1 MATPD
6 KCSFC
11 IKHKDQVVKLI
22 VVDDAA
28 ICNEC
33 VDLCSGLLTD
43 PKKNTRKRDRKFRI
57 PDPKE
62 LYEYLDQ
69 FVIGQETAK
78 RALSVAIVNHYKRIS
93 YDGLDLELQ
102 KNNIML
108 LGPTGVGKTLM
119 ARVVAK
125 YLNVPFVIADATTL
139 TEAGYVGDDVDVLIS
154 RLYVAADGDVDQCQ
168 RGIVFLDEVDKIARK
183 SESNTVSKDVSG
195 EGVQQALLKLIEGTR
210 CRINPA
216 GNRRNQSS
224 DSVEIDTR
232 NILFVASG
240 AFVGLSEII
249 KKRTSGTTM
258 GFGANT
264 AIVSTDLA
272 PMPDDLVRYGLI
284 PEFVG
289 RFSGTVV
296 LQELDLDQLRAILI
310 TIKNNLVDQYR
321 WLFQQDGVDLVFDS
335 DSLALIAGR
344 ALKSGTGARGLQAE
358 IERVLLPHMYDL
370 PRYSRNNI
378 LHVVINKDLVN
389 TPMTLLQEN
398 T

>member
-224 DSVEIDTR
+224 DLVEIDTR

-249 KKRTSGTTM
+249 KKRTAGTTM

-264 AIVSTDLA
+264 TTVSTDLA

-296 LQELDLDQLRAILI
+296 LQDLDLDQLRAILI

>member
-154 RLYVAADGDVDQCQ
+154 RLYVAADGDIDQCQ

-249 KKRTSGTTM
+249 KKRTAGTTM